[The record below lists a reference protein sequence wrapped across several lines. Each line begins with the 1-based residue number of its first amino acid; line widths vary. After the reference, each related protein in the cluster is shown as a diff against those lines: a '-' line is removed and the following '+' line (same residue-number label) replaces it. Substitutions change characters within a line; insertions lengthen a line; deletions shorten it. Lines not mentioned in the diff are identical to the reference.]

1 MDHLFSWKRPLLG
14 VLSDFSSRLL
24 SRRGCFCLSSPRLP
38 NENSLLSMSPPV
50 YIMSDTRHFTHVPF
64 LLPHHYQPQIQKNRH
79 RNRPTGLIMLF
90 ELIFYR
96 FRVSQSSGQWDPQ
109 TVSQKKL
116 VKKRI
121 AIRRK
126 KASLQ
131 GSRITVTLV
140 KEELRG
146 NGRKVNV
153 AFVRQGTT
161 ACTETSQAES
171 MHVCVCVR
179 ACLRSWNL
187 YTCPLFSP
195 LRFSVVSISCTM
207 PGQWKRCQKEAGPYA
222 DIVHCVRQMPHLGVS
237 TPTNL
242 HN

>member
-153 AFVRQGTT
+153 ACVRQRTT
-161 ACTETSQAES
+161 ACTETSKAES
-171 MHVCVCVR
+171 MHVCVCVLVCDPGIHTCVHCFPLYVSLLFPFL
-179 ACLRSWNL
+179 ALCLVHEE
-187 YTCPLFSP
+187 TE
-195 LRFSVVSISCTM
+195 
-207 PGQWKRCQKEAGPYA
+207 EAGPYA
-222 DIVHCVRQMPHLGVS
+222 DIVHCVRQMPRLGVS

-242 HN
+242 YN